1 MTPRQLEQTLENE
14 TSLSRAYF
22 IFFRQMGWI
31 KGATESGEWR
41 LTEKGRATL
50 AHLLGNERPTQK
62 RRHLTDFQK
71 GRAWTLVRADRKG
84 IGKAYTFGNIEAE
97 R

>member
-1 MTPRQLEQTLENE
+1 MNPARSNHDILTISVIEQTVFILQCFEKGMTPRQLEQTLENE

-50 AHLLGNERPTQK
+50 AHLLGNERPT
-62 RRHLTDFQK
+62 
-71 GRAWTLVRADRKG
+71 
-84 IGKAYTFGNIEAE
+84 
-97 R
+97 